1 MAKGLGKGINALF
14 GDMGLSTEET
24 IEDIQLTQISSNP
37 YQPRTHFDTDALD
50 ELAASISLNGV
61 LQPVILRELKN
72 NYEIVA
78 GERRC
83 RASKLAGK
91 DSVPAIIRPYDDQ
104 QMMEL
109 AILENLQREN
119 LSALE
124 EATAYQ
130 LLLDKQQLTQAEIAK
145 KLGKSRPYI
154 ANYLRLLKLPPLVKK
169 MMETEQLSTG
179 QARALLGLTDAKRI
193 IPVAKHT
200 IKKQLTVRQL
210 ERYVTECNEP
220 TSQKGKVVAVNKPQ
234 FIRATE
240 VELQRKFGSAV
251 AIKKQ
256 GKKGK
261 IEIEFLSEA
270 DFNRILDVLEIEL

>member
-1 MAKGLGKGINALF
+1 MAKGLGKGIDALF
-14 GDMGLSTEET
+14 GDMGLATDET
-24 IEDIQLTQISSNP
+24 IEDVQLVQITSNP
-37 YQPRTHFDTDALD
+37 YQPRTYFAEEALN
-50 ELAASISLNGV
+50 ELAASIRLNGV
-61 LQPVILRELKN
+61 LQPVILRKMKN
-72 NYEIVA
+72 KYEIVA

-83 RASKLAGK
+83 RASKIAGK
-91 DSVPAIIRPYDDQ
+91 DSVPAIIRTYDDK

-130 LLLDKQQLTQAEIAK
+130 LLVDKQQLTQAEIAK

-154 ANYLRLLKLPPLVKK
+154 ANYLRLLKLPSVVKA

-179 QARALLGLTDAKRI
+179 QARALLGLTDVKRI
-193 IPVAKHT
+193 VPVAKYT
-200 IKKQLTVRQL
+200 VKQQLTVRQL

-220 TSQKGKVVAVNKPQ
+220 TPQKSKAEAVKKPQ

-240 VELQRKFGSAV
+240 AELQRKFGSAV